1 MVCSLSDCCPLG
13 VNCFSRRRTK
23 TNRRCQRC
31 VLEFLPVVMFKTV
44 AENRLTENRRLMH
57 LTSRS
62 SQPGSQDT
70 LLSSAVETLQD
81 SFIVTDTVGQIQYV
95 NPAAERLFRQSSLA
109 LIHSSIAT
117 LFSEAIDISFVIQRA
132 LVSPWQGEA
141 NGLQAQ
147 GETFI
152 AAVSASAVQDP
163 TGSTIGLTFVIR
175 DITIQKQRELELERS
190 NRLKSDFLAHMSHE
204 LRTPLTA
211 ILGFSSVLE
220 KQIFGLLN
228 PKQSQYIG
236 QIHRSGQHLL
246 DLIND
251 ILDLSKIEAGQ
262 MELEIVPVD
271 LAEVCTSAIELVS
284 EAALVRQITIDHSG
298 LPNCLLPADELRL
311 RQILINLLS
320 NAIKFS
326 HDHGRIGIRAE
337 MDDRMVRLCVWD
349 EGIGIPADQQSR
361 LFQPFQQIESSHSRS
376 ARSEGKRSNIGTGLG
391 LALSRRLVELHQGY
405 ITVESIA
412 DQGSRFT
419 VHLPRR

>member
-1 MVCSLSDCCPLG
+1 MS
-13 VNCFSRRRTK
+13 
-23 TNRRCQRC
+23 
-31 VLEFLPVVMFKTV
+31 KTV
-44 AENRLTENRRLMH
+44 AENRLTENRLTENRRSMH

-62 SQPGSQDT
+62 FPGSQDS
-70 LLSSAVETLQD
+70 LLSSAIETLQD

-109 LIHSSIAT
+109 LTHTPIAA
-117 LFSEAIDISFVIQRA
+117 LFSEAVDINLIIHRA
-132 LVSPWQGEA
+132 LVGGWQGEA
-141 NGLQAQ
+141 NGLTPI
-147 GETFI
+147 EPFV
-152 AAVSASAVQDP
+152 AAVSVSAVCDP
-163 TGSTIGLTFVIR
+163 SGHAIGLAFVIR
-175 DITIQKQRELELERS
+175 DITVQKQRELELERS
-190 NRLKSDFLAHMSHE
+190 NQLKSDFLAHMSHE

-228 PKQSQYIG
+228 SKQAQYIS

-246 DLIND
+246 NLIND

-262 MELEIVPVD
+262 MELEVTPVD
-271 LAEVCTSAIELVS
+271 LAEVSRSAIELVS
-284 EAALVRQITIDHSG
+284 EAAVTRHITIEQDG
-298 LPNCLLPADELRL
+298 LSCIVPGDELRL

-326 HDHGRIGIRAE
+326 HDHSRIGMAIEA
-337 MDDRMVRLCVWD
+337 DDRMVRLCVWD
-349 EGIGIPADQQSR
+349 EGIGIPADQQNR

-405 ITVESIA
+405 ITVESIV

-419 VHLPRR
+419 VHLPRSAD